1 MAAGF
6 GGLHIVFG
14 LIIAGGTV
22 AKSNLAHARRR
33 PGGEGRKLQG
43 VQGGAAAHGP
53 LELDRLIH
61 ERMRLAIVSALAVN
75 ESLTFN
81 ELKRLLETTD
91 GNLSV
96 HARKLEEA
104 GYVQCTKSFEGRVPR
119 TEYRLSAA
127 GRRALERY
135 LEHMEAL
142 IRATRQ
148 G

>member
-1 MAAGF
+1 
-6 GGLHIVFG
+6 V
-14 LIIAGGTV
+14 
-22 AKSNLAHARRR
+22 K
-33 PGGEGRKLQG
+33 
-43 VQGGAAAHGP
+43 GGAAAHGP

-61 ERMRLAIVSALAVN
+61 ERVRLAIVSALAVN
-75 ESLTFN
+75 DSLTFN

-104 GYVQCTKSFEGRVPR
+104 GYVHCSKSFEGRVPR
-119 TEYRLSAA
+119 TEYRLSSS

-142 IRATRQ
+142 IKSTRVR
-148 G
+148 

>member
-1 MAAGF
+1 M
-6 GGLHIVFG
+6 
-14 LIIAGGTV
+14 V
-22 AKSNLAHARRR
+22 AKSNLASSSSDNGKR
-33 PGGEGRKLQG
+33 PQRLQG
-43 VQGGAAAHGP
+43 IKGDGAHHGP

-75 ESLTFN
+75 HSLSFN
-81 ELKRLLETTD
+81 QLKRLLETTD

-104 GYVQCTKSFEGRVPR
+104 HYIVCTKSFEGRVPR
-119 TEYRLSAA
+119 TEYRLSPV

-142 IRATRQ
+142 IHSTRDR
-148 G
+148 

>member
-1 MAAGF
+1 M
-6 GGLHIVFG
+6 
-14 LIIAGGTV
+14 
-22 AKSNLAHARRR
+22 AKSNLASS
-33 PGGEGRKLQG
+33 
-43 VQGGAAAHGP
+43 GAAGGKASQRLEGIRGDGVRHGP

-75 ESLTFN
+75 HSLSFN

-104 GYVQCTKSFEGRVPR
+104 NYILCTKSFEGRVPR
-119 TEYRLSAA
+119 TEYRLSPL

-135 LEHMEAL
+135 LDHMEAL
-142 IRATRQ
+142 IHSTRDR
-148 G
+148 